1 MKRDS
6 VPDRAIKEEVT
17 LTRDGKSRN
26 KSAMGTGCSL
36 S

>member
-1 MKRDS
+1 MKWDS

-26 KSAMGTGCSL
+26 KSDRGTGCSL